1 MSTSAVLLLD
11 ILDTNSDWKVPSM
24 LGSHCRLPFQEY
36 FNMLRM
42 MIRLYRKTALSFWIL
57 CVTLKECSSADPRNI
72 GSRPAKRRS
81 YGGIDTLRAIPWI
94 FAWTQTRLLLPV
106 WLGRGAFTLDSTR
119 YIGYIGFI

>member
-1 MSTSAVLLLD
+1 MFF
-11 ILDTNSDWKVPSM
+11 P
-24 LGSHCRLPFQEY
+24 
-36 FNMLRM
+36 
-42 MIRLYRKTALSFWIL
+42 
-57 CVTLKECSSADPRNI
+57 DPRNI

-119 YIGYIGFI
+119 YIGYIYRIYRVHLNAIRCDTFGTNMMHLTSVLRLQVTALSLASCPELQTTTVEEYFLHL